1 MNLTLISSSI
11 KMKELRDTTAAV
23 KSTCVEPTVETK
35 QEAADTKVKVY
46 LEMNLD
52 RLDKHTATLSSF
64 IDRNADYT
72 VKILELEYYSQK
84 LLSYL
89 HQSHSVNIK
98 IIISLNLILD
108 PLWDISEEIFSIFGE
123 LDSIYSELVLLSSE
137 NKTDFDFSIKKVPL

>member
-1 MNLTLISSSI
+1 
-11 KMKELRDTTAAV
+11 MKELRDTTAAV
-23 KSTCVEPTVETK
+23 DCNVEPTVETK